1 EIVIDNTQKMADEF
15 DVLTPVRDDLYT
27 PKMVFDG
34 GETSEERIVRLT
46 YEKAHE
52 WYGNPLPDIIVAT
65 SDEPTE
71 PREPTI

>member
-1 EIVIDNTQKMADEF
+1 MADEF

-52 WYGNPLPDIIVAT
+52 WYAIA
-65 SDEPTE
+65 
-71 PREPTI
+71 RYY

>member
-1 EIVIDNTQKMADEF
+1 MADEF

-46 YEKAHE
+46 YEK
-52 WYGNPLPDIIVAT
+52 
-65 SDEPTE
+65 S
-71 PREPTI
+71 PRVVWKSIARYY